1 MDSPAVAAHF
11 ARLVWLLVHDAPNIA
26 DQKHALR
33 SALAGCRQQP
43 LTLTLDEWHVLA
55 DGRALPDTDVQAQ
68 TLAAQMIGHA
78 VKELRLSQGAAAAHV
93 LTVARALAQEP
104 RPGSGGRAVRDSLRE
119 IESPTVAVAVEGPG
133 TGEPGSDDSLDAVRR
148 ETPPPRRTL
157 RPSGSYLAF
166 AANTLA
172 EKSSIWQLLLD
183 LTNV

>member
-11 ARLVWLLVHDAPNIA
+11 ARLVWLLVHDAPNI
-26 DQKHALR
+26 DEQKRALR
-33 SALAGCRQQP
+33 SLLTGCRKQP
-43 LTLTLDEWHVLA
+43 LTLTLEEWRVLA

-78 VKELRLSQGAAAAHV
+78 VKELRLGHRAAAAHV

-104 RPGSGGRAVRDSLRE
+104 RPGGGGRAVRASLRE
-119 IESPTVAVAVEGPG
+119 IESPTVAVIVEGPQ
-133 TGEPGSDDSLDAVRR
+133 TDDPGSDPLAGARPRSDA
-148 ETPPPRRTL
+148 PRRVL

-172 EKSSIWQLLLD
+172 EKSSIWQL
-183 LTNV
+183 